1 MQGNSSD
8 SSEAERAGEVAAA
21 ISTGAVKLLR
31 EYTGRGP
38 TKTRTYI
45 NSDYI
50 AIVMADILTK
60 GERSLIADGRSELVL
75 TTRKAYQETM
85 KPALIELVE
94 SLSGRKVLAFVSD
107 NHLDP
112 DMAVEGFVLEPEQE
126 DDRKHK
132 VEHLIVGEPA
142 SDGASS
148 DGAS

>member
-1 MQGNSSD
+1 MEGNSSD
-8 SSEAERAGEVAAA
+8 AVESERKGAIAAA

-50 AIVMADILTK
+50 AIVMVDILTK

-75 TTRKAYQETM
+75 TTRKAYQDTM
-85 KPALIELVE
+85 KPALIGLVE
-94 SLSGRKVLAFVSD
+94 DHTGRKVAAFLSD

-112 DMAVEGFVLEPEQE
+112 DIAVEGFVLEPEND
-126 DDRKHK
+126 DDRPHK
-132 VEHLIVGEPA
+132 IEHLTVA
-142 SDGASS
+142 DGA
-148 DGAS
+148 A